1 MNFQSLKGKFIVLDG
16 PDGCGKS
23 TQVKLLSEL
32 ITNNNLETLTV
43 RDPGGTHISEQI
55 RTILLANDNIN
66 MSVRCE
72 MLLYMASRAQL
83 YSEVIKPALEAQKC
97 VICDRWVSSTYAY
110 QAVGGRI
117 GPQAVLEIAQAALE
131 RTWPDLTVIIDIP
144 AETGLTRIGSSPDRM
159 ENKPLAFHQTVRAA
173 FMNLAKTRADITTI
187 DGTGTIEQNHQKIM
201 QVIDKYDFTTNA
213 ITQNNV

>member
-32 ITNNNLETLTV
+32 TTANNVDTITV
-43 RDPGGTHISEQI
+43 RDPGGTQISEQI
-55 RTILLANDNIN
+55 RDILLSNDNID

-97 VICDRWVSSTYAY
+97 VISDRWVSSTYAY
-110 QAVGGRI
+110 QAVAGRI
-117 GPQAVLEIAQAALE
+117 GPQTVLQIAETALE
-131 RTWPDLTVIIDIP
+131 RTWPDLTIVVDIP
-144 AETGLTRIGSSPDRM
+144 AETGLKRIGDSPDRM
-159 ENKPLAFHQTVRAA
+159 ENKPLAFHQAVRAA
-173 FMNLAKTRADITTI
+173 FNELAKIQDNITTI
-187 DGTGTIEQNHQKIM
+187 DGTGTIEQNHQQIM
-201 QVIDKYDFTTNA
+201 QTIENKDFT
-213 ITQNNV
+213 